1 MKIILTE
8 ILYNLLVFIIVIMFI
23 SLVDVGT
30 QVSQAPNFKQVVNDN
45 IERYGGLT
53 DTAQNKIEE
62 YSNTFN
68 EGRFTVESVDMG
80 KKKEYGEVV
89 NYNIKQVY
97 EINFLVSKKVTRNLE
112 GQAVS
117 EVR

>member
-1 MKIILTE
+1 MRIILTE
-8 ILYNLLVFIIVIMFI
+8 ILYNLLVFIVVLMFV

-30 QVSQAPNFKQVVNDN
+30 QVSQLPNFKQTVNDS

-53 DTAQNKIEE
+53 DTAQNRIEE

-68 EGRFTVESVDMG
+68 KGRFTVESADLG
-80 KKKEYGEVV
+80 EKKGYGEVV

-97 EINFLVSKKVTRNLE
+97 EINFLISKKVTRNSE

>member
-8 ILYNLLVFIIVIMFI
+8 ILYNLLVFIIILMFI
-23 SLVDVGT
+23 SLVDVGI
-30 QVSQAPNFKQVVNDN
+30 QVSQLPNFKQTVNDN

-53 DTAQNKIEE
+53 NTAQDKIKEH
-62 YSNTFN
+62 SNTFN
-68 EGRFTVESVDMG
+68 KGRFTVESADLG
-80 KKKEYGEVV
+80 NKKEYGEVT
-89 NYNIKQVY
+89 NYSIKQVY
-97 EINFLVSKKVTRNLE
+97 EIKFLISKEVTRSTE